1 MVAEHQIEPAAVFT
15 DWRELADR
23 PRLADAAVICTQDAM
38 HVEPTIALAAKG
50 YHILLEKPMAP
61 TEGECVRIV
70 EAVRKAGVLFAVC
83 HVLRYTDYTSKLK
96 ALLKDGLIGD
106 VVNIQHLE
114 PVGYWHQA
122 HSFVRGNWRCE
133 AESSAMLLAK
143 SCHDI
148 DWLRHLVG
156 QPCRRVSS
164 FGSLVHFRRAN
175 QPVGAA
181 DRCLDCGVEAACPYS
196 ATRFYGERLVRQNKG
211 WPLDVVTPE
220 MTAESLHAAL
230 ATGPYGRCVYACD
243 NDVVDNQVVNLE
255 YANGVTASFTMS
267 AFTPMTGRMTRIGG
281 TRGYIDADSSVIRL
295 FDFVTGAWETI
306 DTNAGDAGILGGH
319 GGGDGGL
326 MDAFVSAVATGDR
339 TAILSGPDETLES
352 HLTVFAA
359 EQARRKGR
367 VMAIG

>member
-1 MVAEHQIEPAAVFT
+1 MKPVTLMIIGGGGRGHAYASFATASPERARVVGVAEPREFHRERLVREHAIPATQVFR
-15 DWRELADR
+15 DWREAVDR
-23 PRLADAAVICTQDAM
+23 PRLADAVLICTQDAM
-38 HVEPTIALAAKG
+38 HEEPAVAFARQG

-61 TEGECVRIV
+61 TPAACRRIV
-70 EAVRKAGVLFAVC
+70 AAAKRADGIFAVC
-83 HVLRYTDYTSKLK
+83 HVLRYTRYTRMLK
-96 ALLKDGLIGD
+96 TLLD
-106 VVNIQHLE
+106 
-114 PVGYWHQA
+114 A
-122 HSFVRGNWRCE
+122 
-133 AESSAMLLAK
+133 
-143 SCHDI
+143 
-148 DWLRHLVG
+148 
-156 QPCRRVSS
+156 
-164 FGSLVHFRRAN
+164 
-175 QPVGAA
+175 
-181 DRCLDCGVEAACPYS
+181 
-196 ATRFYGERLVRQNKG
+196 
-211 WPLDVVTPE
+211 
-220 MTAESLHAAL
+220 
-230 ATGPYGRCVYACD
+230 GRCVYACD

-306 DTNAGDAGILGGH
+306 DTHAGDAGILGGH